1 MRLLPFAY
9 LEGKEW
15 VKKKITA
22 SFIFTFSGGRGHEE
36 DLEGCIFNTSV
47 TTVTLDSLVHAS
59 IATQ

>member
-1 MRLLPFAY
+1 M
-9 LEGKEW
+9 G
-15 VKKKITA
+15 KKKITA